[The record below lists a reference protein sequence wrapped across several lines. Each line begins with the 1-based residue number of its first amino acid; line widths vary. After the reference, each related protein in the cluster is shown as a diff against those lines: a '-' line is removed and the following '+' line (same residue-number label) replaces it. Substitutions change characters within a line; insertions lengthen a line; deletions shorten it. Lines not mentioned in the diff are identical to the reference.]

1 MLVSTIIANG
11 RLLADVPNT
20 AFYTDAEALFA
31 VNASWKDIYATLADG
46 GDDYYT
52 KSVYFNSSAL
62 TADPNRQ
69 YTYFYNL
76 PTDFYKLRLF
86 QYQGQGGPQF
96 WPIERMNTANFG
108 NTQNT
113 PSYRI
118 VGQSTTALSNGG
130 QIMLFTT
137 YLAPNY
143 VFWYIPA
150 PNTYLIANILTD
162 DISYPLSM
170 IPEIIAYQVAIEI
183 RRKQNVPVEDKEKRR
198 NELLKTMIK
207 QITRDDNRGE
217 TPKNVLSQ
225 GFGGYV

>member
-31 VNASWKDIYATLADG
+31 VNASWKDIYSSLADG
-46 GDDYYT
+46 GDDYFT
-52 KSVYFNSSAL
+52 KSIYFTSADL
-62 TADPNRQ
+62 VADANRQ
-69 YTYFYNL
+69 YTYTYNL

-86 QYQGQGGPQF
+86 QYQGQGGMQY
-96 WPIERMNTANFG
+96 WPIERMNTSNFG

-118 VGQSTTALSNGG
+118 VGQSSVALSNGG

-137 YLAPNY
+137 YLSPNY
-143 VFWYIPA
+143 AFWYIPS
-150 PNTYLIANILTD
+150 PLTYILTD

-170 IPEIIAYQVAIEI
+170 IPEIMAYQVAIEI
-183 RRKQNVPVEDKEKRR
+183 RRKQNVPLEDKQKRR
-198 NELLKTMIK
+198 DELYSTMIK
-207 QITRDDNRGE
+207 QITRDENRAE
-217 TPKNVLSQ
+217 PVKNVFNQ